1 MDPTPVMFTF
11 KSKRRLK
18 DAVTALEERF
28 GLESGTPSK
37 RTHRYLD
44 TFDWRLY
51 GAGLSLSAESEAEG
65 VSLRLRSLGGWT
77 RRRALVK
84 DLPAFCRDLPHGSF
98 RSLLESIVWV
108 RRLFPLAEVDLRV
121 QEHWIRNKKGKPV
134 VRLMAEAGR
143 ASRPDSD
150 KLRKLPTTLHIRAVR
165 GHPTYFGRVV
175 RFLRMTT
182 DLVPEET
189 SDLDR
194 VLAAIGR
201 TPEDYA
207 KWTEILLDPQSR
219 ADAAMKEILSA
230 LLRTIQV
237 NEAGVRAD
245 LDTEFLHDLRV
256 ALRRTRSGLTRV
268 KGVFLQKWADRFQDD
283 FKWLA
288 GTTNTLRD
296 LDVFLI
302 KLGDYEMGLSLT
314 DRKNLKPLHDF
325 VLQKRSAA
333 VTEVTET
340 LESPAYEGLIERWQ
354 KFLVKPVPKAPKA
367 PRATDPIAEVASNR
381 IWAALKRVLKRGKAA
396 EPRPT
401 PEALHRLRIACK
413 RLRYL
418 LTFFRSLYPEEEM
431 ERLLLPLKELQDTLG
446 TYNDLV
452 VHRKELAEYA
462 TLLGDQKGVRK
473 RTLKAMARLSKEM
486 EVRQEAELKAFTVR
500 FVSFTSPGSQGIYH
514 RLFAPDEEEA

>member
-18 DAVTALEERF
+18 ESVAALEERF
-28 GLESGTPSK
+28 GLESGPPSK
-37 RTHRYLD
+37 RALQYLD

-51 GAGLSLSAESEAEG
+51 GAGLSLSAESEEEG

-77 RRRALVK
+77 RRRTLVT
-84 DLPAFCRDLPHGSF
+84 DLPVFCRDLPLGSF
-98 RSLLESIVWV
+98 RSLLGSIVWV

-121 QEHWIRNKKGKPV
+121 REHWIRNKKGRPV
-134 VRLMAEAGR
+134 VRLMSVSGR
-143 ASRPDSD
+143 ASPPDSD
-150 KLRKLPTTLHIRAVR
+150 KQHKLPVTLHIRAVR

-175 RFLRMTT
+175 RFLRKTT
-182 DLVPEET
+182 DLVPEGT

-194 VLAAIGR
+194 VLAAVGR

-207 KWTEILLDPQSR
+207 KWTEILLDPESR

-283 FKWLA
+283 FEWLA
-288 GTTNTLRD
+288 GTTNALRD

-302 KLGDYEMGLSLT
+302 KLDDYETGLSLT
-314 DRKNLKPLHDF
+314 DRKNLKPLRAF
-325 VLQKRSAA
+325 LLQKREAA
-333 VTEVTET
+333 VQEVAEV
-340 LESPAYEGLIERWQ
+340 LESPGYEGLIKRWQ
-354 KFLVKPVPKAPKA
+354 KFLVKPVPKRPRA
-367 PRATDPIAEVASNR
+367 PRATNPIAVVAGNR
-381 IWAALKRVLKRGKAA
+381 IWSALRRVLKRGKAVK
-396 EPRPT
+396 PTPT

-418 LTFFRSLYPEEEM
+418 LTFFRSLYPEREM
-431 ERLLLPLKELQDTLG
+431 ERLLRPLKELQDTLG
-446 TYNDLV
+446 TYNDLAT
-452 VHRKELAEYA
+452 HRRELAEHA
-462 TLLGDQKGVRK
+462 TLLGDQKEVRK

-486 EVRQEAELKAFTVR
+486 EVRQEAELETFSLR
-500 FVSFTSPGSQGIYH
+500 FAAFTSPGSQAIYH
-514 RLFAPDEEEA
+514 RHFAPDDEEA

>member
-1 MDPTPVMFTF
+1 MDPTPVTFTF

-18 DAVTALEERF
+18 EAVAALEERF
-28 GLESGTPSK
+28 GLESGPPSK
-37 RTHRYLD
+37 RTLQYLD

-51 GAGLSLSAESEAEG
+51 GSGLSLSAESEEEG
-65 VSLRLRSLGGWT
+65 VSLRLRSLDGRT
-77 RRRALVK
+77 RRRTLVT
-84 DLPAFCRDLPHGSF
+84 DLPAFCRDLPLGSF

-108 RRLFPLAEVDLRV
+108 RRLFPLAEVELRV

-134 VRLMAEAGR
+134 VRLMAESGR

-150 KLRKLPTTLHIRAVR
+150 KQRKLPTTLHIRAVR
-165 GHPTYFGRVV
+165 GHPAYFGRVV
-175 RFLRMTT
+175 RFLRSETRSA
-182 DLVPEET
+182 PEKAP
-189 SDLDR
+189 DLDR

-207 KWTEILLDPQSR
+207 KWIEILLDPLSR
-219 ADAAMKEILSA
+219 ADAAMKEILAS

-237 NEAGVRAD
+237 NESGVRAD

-256 ALRRTRSGLTRV
+256 ALRRTRSGLRRV

-296 LDVFLI
+296 LDVLLI
-302 KLGDYEMGLSLT
+302 KLDEYQMGLSLT
-314 DRKNLKPLHDF
+314 DRKNLRPLREF

-333 VTEVTET
+333 LLEVGET
-340 LESPAYEGLIERWQ
+340 LESQRYEELIERWQ

-367 PRATDPIAEVASNR
+367 PHATHPIGQVASKE
-381 IWAALKRVLKRGKAA
+381 IWSALRRVLKRGEAV
-396 EPRPT
+396 EPKPT
-401 PEALHRLRIACK
+401 PETLHRLRIACK

-446 TYNDLV
+446 TFNDLV
-452 VHRKELAEYA
+452 IHRRELAEYA
-462 TLLGDQKGVRK
+462 TLLGDQKRVRK
-473 RTLKAMARLSKEM
+473 RTLRAMARLSKEM
-486 EVRQEAELKAFTVR
+486 EVRQEAELETFSLR
-500 FVSFTSPGSQGIYH
+500 FASFTSPGSQAIYR
-514 RLFAPDEEEA
+514 RLFAPDD